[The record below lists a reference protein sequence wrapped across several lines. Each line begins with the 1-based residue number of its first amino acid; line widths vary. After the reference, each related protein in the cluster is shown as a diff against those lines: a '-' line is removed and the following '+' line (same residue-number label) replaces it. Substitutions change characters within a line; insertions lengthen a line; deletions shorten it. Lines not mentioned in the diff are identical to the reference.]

1 MCVFVVLWLL
11 RLEEKV
17 EKSMMVL
24 LMETE
29 EKVNELIQ
37 HLHGTGWTELKEA
50 CVGLMQEA
58 NWTRL
63 TIKNREEK

>member
-1 MCVFVVLWLL
+1 
-11 RLEEKV
+11 
-17 EKSMMVL
+17 MMVL

-37 HLHGTGWTELKEA
+37 HLHGTGWTELKKA
-50 CVGLMQEA
+50 CVGLMQET

>member
-1 MCVFVVLWLL
+1 M
-11 RLEEKV
+11 

-37 HLHGTGWTELKEA
+37 HLHGTGWTELKEK
-50 CVGLMQEA
+50 CVDLLQEA
-58 NWTRL
+58 SWTRY
-63 TIKNREEK
+63 TIKNRKEK